1 MATEI
6 QFGPSLNAAVATQ
19 GAAPEESNPFVQQQ
33 KQPAPI
39 LGGENVM
46 VTSGAVSDLE
56 KLVARLKSE
65 DDETRTSLTKMRLS
79 AVGAAL
85 DAANVRLT
93 AEQAAALDDMVL
105 AESERTA
112 LKAELAQ
119 IYERYGI
126 TDDASAKAIMDAKIK
141 SLEQAIERAVQ
152 EGKDHNE
159 AVEKEKKRLE
169 EELAK
174 AQAAAARI
182 PVVQSGIAGAT
193 AKITEDI
200 KILGPGK
207 LNEIAVALEKVAE
220 GAEAPDERTS
230 EAERKKEEEKEIAF
244 DPLKAIRE
252 ALDKIDEAILQT
264 IEENTTINA

>member
-39 LGGENVM
+39 LGGENVR

-56 KLVARLKSE
+56 KIVARLKSE
-65 DDETRTSLTKMRLS
+65 DDETRTNLTKMRMS

-85 DAANVRLT
+85 DQANVRLS
-93 AEQAAALDDMVL
+93 AEQAAAFNDMVGQEE
-105 AESERTA
+105 ARAA
-112 LKAELAQ
+112 LQAELDG
-119 IYERYGI
+119 IYAEYGI
-126 TDDASAKAIMDAKIK
+126 TDGAAAKAIMDAKIK

-159 AVEKEKKRLE
+159 SVKKEKERLE

-182 PVVQSGIAGAT
+182 PVVQSGIEGAT
-193 AKITEDI
+193 AKITADI

-207 LNEIAVALEKVAE
+207 LNEIAAALEKVAE
-220 GAEAPDERTS
+220 GADAPDARTS

-244 DPLKAIRE
+244 DPLNAIRA
-252 ALDKIDEAILQT
+252 ALDKIDEAILRT

>member
-6 QFGPSLNAAVATQ
+6 QFGPSLNAAVAAQ
-19 GAAPEESNPFVQQQ
+19 GAAPEESNPFVQQK

-39 LGGENVM
+39 LGGENVR

-56 KLVARLKSE
+56 KIVARLKSE

-112 LKAELAQ
+112 LEEELAQ
-119 IYERYGI
+119 IYDRYGI

-141 SLEQAIERAVQ
+141 
-152 EGKDHNE
+152 
-159 AVEKEKKRLE
+159 
-169 EELAK
+169 
-174 AQAAAARI
+174 
-182 PVVQSGIAGAT
+182 
-193 AKITEDI
+193 
-200 KILGPGK
+200 
-207 LNEIAVALEKVAE
+207 
-220 GAEAPDERTS
+220 
-230 EAERKKEEEKEIAF
+230 
-244 DPLKAIRE
+244 
-252 ALDKIDEAILQT
+252 
-264 IEENTTINA
+264 